1 MRAEVRNKAL
11 FIQFHI
17 LFGRFSI
24 LEAVLKAEMK
34 FRLK

>member
-17 LFGRFSI
+17 FIVIFSI
-24 LEAVLKAEMK
+24 KEAVLKAEMK
-34 FRLK
+34 FWMK